1 MDDKLMN
8 SHIDAMGSV
17 GTDEASRTKLGR
29 AIARERKRATDTK
42 ACTVPR
48 LWGLSPWG
56 AHWCFHA

>member
-17 GTDEASRTKLGR
+17 GTDEASRTKLER

-42 ACTVPR
+42 PR
-48 LWGLSPWG
+48 PLWGLSPWG